1 MPVGGGVTIRRPAC
15 HGFRDW
21 ATPALAHSKGGCGS
35 GCQSRGNTLPRA
47 LRAYYGAGSP
57 RETLKIISN
66 AYIQAEGEIID
77 LKSVQDAQK
86 SISEELMKYLDEKEI
101 LLLKQVYTKTK
112 IPFSDELSK
121 LLIKK
126 VLLDYE
132 DGLEREINPI
142 LLDNEDFIN
151 LIKA

>member
-1 MPVGGGVTIRRPAC
+1 MLNY
-15 HGFRDW
+15 D
-21 ATPALAHSKGGCGS
+21 
-35 GCQSRGNTLPRA
+35 
-47 LRAYYGAGSP
+47 
-57 RETLKIISN
+57 
-66 AYIQAEGEIID
+66 EIID

-101 LLLKQVYTKTK
+101 LLLKQIYTKTK
-112 IPFSDELSK
+112 IPFSDELAK

-151 LIKA
+151 LIKD